1 MEELWPGGIKYE
13 GAGAFPVTTDSLLLA
28 DFARMRRGSRVLELG
43 CAAGLISLLLL
54 WREPELE
61 LSAVELDGA
70 AAETAL
76 RNFAANGF
84 AATVIC
90 GDLRARENLPEPNSC
105 DAVVCNPPYFA
116 LGRGALSRRLASARS
131 EGECSFSDAAAAA
144 GCSLR
149 QGGRFYFIH
158 RAERLA
164 EIFAALDT
172 ERLCPKRLRFVQH
185 RAERAPEL
193 FLCEAA
199 RLARHGLKVE
209 PPLVLYGAD
218 GEPGAEFKRIY
229 HMEG

>member
-90 GDLRARENLPEPNSC
+90 GDLRARGEPARAQQLRRRRLQP
-105 DAVVCNPPYFA
+105 AVFRP
-116 LGRGALSRRLASARS
+116 GTRGALPPPRLGALGGGVQLFGRRGGRRVLPAAGRALLFYPPRRAARGDFRRAGHGAALP
-131 EGECSFSDAAAAA
+131 EAAALRPAPRGEGA
-144 GCSLR
+144 GALSLR
-149 QGGRFYFIH
+149 GGAPGAAWAEG
-158 RAERLA
+158 RA
-164 EIFAALDT
+164 
-172 ERLCPKRLRFVQH
+172 
-185 RAERAPEL
+185 
-193 FLCEAA
+193 AA
-199 RLARHGLKVE
+199 RALWRGRRAG
-209 PPLVLYGAD
+209 G
-218 GEPGAEFKRIY
+218 GI
-229 HMEG
+229 